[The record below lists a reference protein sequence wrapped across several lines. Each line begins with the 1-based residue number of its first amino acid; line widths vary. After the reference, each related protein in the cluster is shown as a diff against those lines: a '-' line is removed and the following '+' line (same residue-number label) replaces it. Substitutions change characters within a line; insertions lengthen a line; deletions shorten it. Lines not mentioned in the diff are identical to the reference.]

1 MRFAISRTIALT
13 LLGASSLSAQRP
25 ATLTKLTRLIDSAGT
40 ALVKEGK
47 APGIAVAVSRGGRIV
62 YAKGFGYADI
72 ENKVAVTPASVFQI
86 GSVTKQFTAAAIL
99 QLVDQGKLALTDPL
113 TKFYPDWPGAGS
125 TVTIAHL
132 LNHTAGIHNYTA
144 MPVFQAWKSRYVPAD
159 SMIAL
164 FKSAPFDFE
173 PGAKWSY
180 SNSGYYVLGQ
190 IVEKVSGEPYDAYVE
205 KRLAAPNALATVR
218 YCHLTPLV
226 PNRAH
231 GYASRKEGGFRNADY
246 QEMSTPYAA
255 GAICS
260 TASDLVK
267 WTMALESGKVVRPAT
282 YREMTTP
289 RALTDGTKQPYAF
302 GLGVSDLAGHRIV
315 SHNGG
320 IDGFRSQLASYPND
334 SLIIAVL
341 VNGDSDLPDRF
352 EKMIARWALGVPEP
366 VVKDL
371 AVPAELIARVTG
383 SYAGEAGPVRIVAKE
398 GKLFAELEE
407 TRQLRYQGNGV
418 FIMDGSGGAE
428 IQFAPETGRVETL
441 TAKVSGAALVFKRV
455 P

>member
-1 MRFAISRTIALT
+1 
-13 LLGASSLSAQRP
+13 
-25 ATLTKLTRLIDSAGT
+25 
-40 ALVKEGK
+40 
-47 APGIAVAVSRGGRIV
+47 
-62 YAKGFGYADI
+62 
-72 ENKVAVTPASVFQI
+72 
-86 GSVTKQFTAAAIL
+86 
-99 QLVDQGKLALTDPL
+99 
-113 TKFYPDWPGAGS
+113 
-125 TVTIAHL
+125 
-132 LNHTAGIHNYTA
+132 
-144 MPVFQAWKSRYVPAD
+144 
-159 SMIAL
+159 
-164 FKSAPFDFE
+164 
-173 PGAKWSY
+173 
-180 SNSGYYVLGQ
+180 
-190 IVEKVSGEPYDAYVE
+190 VSGEPYDAYVE

-341 VNGDSDLPDRF
+341 VN
-352 EKMIARWALGVPEP
+352 EIATSPTGSRRPSRAGRSAFRAGGEGPRRS
-366 VVKDL
+366 
-371 AVPAELIARVTG
+371 AELIARVTG
-383 SYAGEAGPVRIVAKE
+383 SYAGEAGPVRIVAKD
-398 GKLFAELEE
+398 GKLFAELEG
-407 TRQLRYQGNGV
+407 RQLRYPGERHLHHGRQRRGRDPVRPGDGRRAVDGEGV
-418 FIMDGSGGAE
+418 GGGAGV
-428 IQFAPETGRVETL
+428 QAR
-441 TAKVSGAALVFKRV
+441 A
-455 P
+455 

>member
-1 MRFAISRTIALT
+1 M
-13 LLGASSLSAQRP
+13 
-25 ATLTKLTRLIDSAGT
+25 
-40 ALVKEGK
+40 
-47 APGIAVAVSRGGRIV
+47 
-62 YAKGFGYADI
+62 
-72 ENKVAVTPASVFQI
+72 
-86 GSVTKQFTAAAIL
+86 
-99 QLVDQGKLALTDPL
+99 
-113 TKFYPDWPGAGS
+113 
-125 TVTIAHL
+125 
-132 LNHTAGIHNYTA
+132 
-144 MPVFQAWKSRYVPAD
+144 
-159 SMIAL
+159 
-164 FKSAPFDFE
+164 
-173 PGAKWSY
+173 
-180 SNSGYYVLGQ
+180 
-190 IVEKVSGEPYDAYVE
+190 
-205 KRLAAPNALATVR
+205 R
-218 YCHLTPLV
+218 YCHLTPLIA
-226 PNRAH
+226 NRAH

-352 EKMIARWALGVPEP
+352 EKTIARWALGVPEP

-383 SYAGEAGPVRIVAKE
+383 ATQESGTGSHRREGGEAVRRTRGDAPAPLSGERRLHHGRQRRGRDPVRPGDGARRDVDGE
-398 GKLFAELEE
+398 GV
-407 TRQLRYQGNGV
+407 G
-418 FIMDGSGGAE
+418 GGAGVQARALSRRSR
-428 IQFAPETGRVETL
+428 IGCPSFSCRARRCVTDAAPAAPGHRCIVMSGQSCGALRGTAMPHAPRGSRRRCADFAGSSLLDRLRRRWRVLPPVGDEL
-441 TAKVSGAALVFKRV
+441 LDALLQHRQRDRA
-455 P
+455 